1 MPRSGH
7 HIVAAS
13 GRTTLKEFI
22 IQVVEGLSRGDAIL
36 FVGAGF
42 SKQATNALGK
52 ELPTGDELKRELFC
66 AIGETPTATDLD
78 NELSAI
84 ADYCLSDEK
93 KSLAVADHMRKL
105 FTIQGLEDWQIDL
118 ITKYPWRRIYTTN
131 YDNAVEFAFD
141 SRSKSVAAYSALEQ
155 YPSRLP
161 QSALL
166 CIHLNGIFTHS
177 VKDSFDKALRLSFA
191 SYANGRLEGT
201 RWGDLFERDVSFS
214 GATVFVGYRL
224 PDLDIAR
231 LLVGE
236 QTKNKVGFINGTSSS
251 SIASR
256 RLENFGRVF
265 AAIGKTFTDE
275 LEREFSAVG
284 INRTPK
290 RPLRY
295 FERLTHPR
303 VPSHA
308 TDSDRIALLMYGHL
322 QTELVYGDIVR
333 RTPGDAYTINRTDE
347 KDLVDAIEKGHDVA
361 IISRLGNGK
370 TVALHRVGL
379 KLLVA
384 GWTVFQL
391 KGDAAAAVSECGELA
406 GYTGKVAV
414 LFDGAIANEIA
425 IKAIGLE
432 RPANLRIIFT
442 ERSSKFDARVSDDW
456 LSNCQ
461 ISLLFE
467 HRLDVLERDDSDSF
481 ISLLDSTGFWGRR
494 AGLDLL
500 AKKTFITR
508 ECRSEISSILL
519 HIVKSTD
526 ISSRV
531 SEALDAEK
539 LTQHERDFL
548 ILATAISV
556 TSGGVNTTTLAR
568 LSSHTAL
575 NDFSRRRSDF
585 RSHLYSIR
593 ANSFALNSSLFGSY
607 FLRDLV
613 APSEVLQ
620 VVAAAIQ
627 RAVRAGIG
635 FKPRR
640 YEDDGAYHSTD
651 FPSSLYVFRNLQL
664 LVDTTK
670 CAESVAWF
678 FEEIRRGT
686 DLEEDPLY
694 WLHYAISR
702 FFAHD
707 TKRAMLYL
715 ENAYGV
721 ARRTPGF
728 LTFQIDNQYARYLI
742 DSCAATG
749 DSIEAYD
756 AFVEAHRIIADQAV
770 NASFRHYPFKV
781 AQGYPDV
788 LVFHRH
794 QLNDGQVQFILNAM
808 KLVLA
813 RANVATVPVD
823 KQKIIDQCIRKLS
836 RALRREGVSDAEI
849 AAL

>member
-1 MPRSGH
+1 M
-7 HIVAAS
+7 
-13 GRTTLKEFI
+13 KQFI
-22 IQVVEGLSRGDAIL
+22 EQVVESLSRGDAIL

-42 SKQATNALGK
+42 SKQARNVLGK
-52 ELPTGDELKRELFC
+52 ELPTGDELKRELFH
-66 AIGETPTATDLD
+66 AIGETPTATDLE
-78 NELSAI
+78 NELSTI
-84 ADYCLSDEK
+84 SDYCLSDEK

-105 FTIQGLEDWQIDL
+105 FNIQGLEDWQIDL

-141 SRSKSVAAYSALEQ
+141 SRNKSISPYSALEP
-155 YPSRLP
+155 YPPSLP
-161 QSALL
+161 QSAL

-177 VKDSFDKALRLSFA
+177 VKDKFDAALRLSFG
-191 SYANGRLEGT
+191 SYANSRLEGT

-214 GATVFVGYRL
+214 GATVFIGYRL

-236 QTKNKVGFINGTSSS
+236 QTKNKVGFINGTSTS

-265 AAIGKTFTDE
+265 AATGVTFADA
-275 LEREFSAVG
+275 LQQEFSAVG

-290 RPLRY
+290 RPLRH
-295 FERLTHPR
+295 FERLTQPR

-308 TDSDRIALLMYGHL
+308 TDQDRIALLMYGHL
-322 QTELVYGDIVR
+322 RTELVHGDIAR
-333 RTPGDAYTINRTDE
+333 RSASNAYTIDRADE
-347 KDLVDAIEKGHDVA
+347 KDLVDAIETGHDVA

-370 TVALHRVGL
+370 SVALHRIGL
-379 KLLVA
+379 KLLAA

-391 KGDAAAAVSECGELA
+391 TGDAAAAASECREIA

-414 LFDGAIANEIA
+414 LFDGAIVNDVA
-425 IKAIGLE
+425 IKALGLE
-432 RPANLRIIFT
+432 RSSELRIVFT

-456 LSNCQ
+456 LSNCK
-461 ISLLFE
+461 IDLLFE
-467 HRLDVLERDDSDSF
+467 HRLDALEQDDSDKF

-494 AGLDLL
+494 AGMDLL
-500 AKKTFITR
+500 EKKTFITR
-508 ECRSEISSILL
+508 ECRSEISSVLL
-519 HIVKSTD
+519 HIVKSAD
-526 ISSRV
+526 ISGRV
-531 SEALDAEK
+531 SDALTAEK
-539 LTQHERDFL
+539 LTQHERAFL

-556 TSGGVNTTTLAR
+556 TSGGINTTTLAK

-575 NDFSRRRSDF
+575 NEFSRRRSDF

-593 ANSFALNSSLFGSY
+593 GNTFALNSSLFGSY

-613 APSEVLQ
+613 TPSEVLE
-620 VVAAAIQ
+620 VVAAAVQ
-627 RAVRAGIG
+627 RAIRSGIG

-640 YEDDGAYHSTD
+640 YEDDGAYFNTD

-670 CAESVAWF
+670 SAESVAWF

-686 DLEEDPLY
+686 NLEDDPLY

-707 TKRAMLYL
+707 MERAKLYL
-715 ENAYGV
+715 DNAYGV

-794 QLNDGQVQFILNAM
+794 HLNDGQVQFILNAM

-813 RANVATVPVD
+813 RAKIAIVPAD
-823 KQKIIDQCIRKLS
+823 KKKTIEQCIKKLS
-836 RALRREGVSDAEI
+836 RTLRREGVSEAEM
-849 AAL
+849 ASL